1 MKASG
6 HETLGIGY
14 GMGYGMGVQDRVP
27 KLCLRGRTEQ
37 G

>member
-1 MKASG
+1 MKVSG
-6 HETLGIGY
+6 HETLGI
-14 GMGYGMGVQDRVP
+14 GYGMGVQDRVP